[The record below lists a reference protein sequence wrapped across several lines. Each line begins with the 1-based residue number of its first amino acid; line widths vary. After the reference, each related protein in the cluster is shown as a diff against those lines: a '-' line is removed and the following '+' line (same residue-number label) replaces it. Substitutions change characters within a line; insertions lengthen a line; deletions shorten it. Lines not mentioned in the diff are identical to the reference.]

1 MSNRWITEE
10 RLNSL
15 PAGYRVR
22 EMGQG
27 SARPKAP
34 AKRAPSAT
42 PAALPPGAVPAAPA
56 PKGMQLMQAKGR
68 MAKGEMNATEAKY
81 AAHLDQLRLAGDV
94 LWWEFEAIK
103 LQLAPDTTLTVDFS
117 VMLAD
122 GTLEMHDVKGAK
134 AIYTDD
140 AKVKM
145 KVAASKFPFV
155 FRVVFPVKKA
165 DGGGWNI
172 ELVGRAQ

>member
-1 MSNRWITEE
+1 MSKRWITEDA
-10 RLNSL
+10 LNKL

-22 EMGQG
+22 EMGQAG
-27 SARPKAP
+27 ARPKTP
-34 AKRAPSAT
+34 ANRAQNAT
-42 PAALPPGAVPAAPA
+42 PAALPPGAITKAPA
-56 PKGMQLMQAKGR
+56 STGMQLMQAKGR
-68 MAKGEMNATEAKY
+68 LAKGKMNATEAKY
-81 AAHLDQLRLAGDV
+81 AAHLDQLKLVGEV
-94 LWWEFEAIK
+94 LQWKFEAIK
-103 LQLAPDTTLTVDFS
+103 LQLAPDTTLTVDFM

-145 KVAASKFPFV
+145 KVAASEFPFV

-165 DGGGWNI
+165 DGGGWSI
-172 ELVGRAQ
+172 ERVGPAE